1 MKNFKLKITLI
12 LWICFGF
19 LLVYSQSKIQYT
31 EQYKKLV
38 ELRHSKVEYEKFRY
52 FKEQSISKDKRQE
65 YATLELEAR
74 DKYLK
79 NCKQIKSNP
88 KKYLTSINNF
98 LKNNEKELRKA
109 GGFYQ
114 YVNTTLPYDPQVR
127 INLYDFFKI
136 VRYSFFEN
144 DLNELPPLE
153 KIPILDKKEWEN
165 NTSYEKLINIIPE
178 IKMKDKQ

>member
-1 MKNFKLKITLI
+1 MINFKLKIVLI

-38 ELRHSKVEYEKFRY
+38 ELRNSKVEYEKFRY
-52 FKEQSISKDKRQE
+52 FKEQSVSKDKRQE

-79 NCKQIKSNP
+79 NCKQIKSNQ
-88 KKYLTSINNF
+88 KNYLTFINNVMN
-98 LKNNEKELRKA
+98 NNEEDLLLA

-114 YVNTTLPYDPQVR
+114 YVNTMLPFDTR
-127 INLYDFFKI
+127 IRMNLYDFFKI
-136 VRYSFFEN
+136 VNYSFFEK
-144 DLNELPPLE
+144 DLNELPRLE
-153 KIPILDKKEWEN
+153 EIPFIKKKQIDQ
-165 NTSYEKLINIIPE
+165 TSYEELIKITPE